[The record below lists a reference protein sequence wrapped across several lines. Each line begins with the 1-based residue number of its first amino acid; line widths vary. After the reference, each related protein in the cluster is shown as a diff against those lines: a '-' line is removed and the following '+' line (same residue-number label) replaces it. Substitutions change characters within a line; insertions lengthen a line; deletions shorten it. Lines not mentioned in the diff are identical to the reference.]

1 MLNIL
6 FICTGNICRS
16 PMAAQMLEQRLEAAG
31 ISGVAIASA
40 GVGAMVGRDLDV
52 TVAGAMQEMGFKPA
66 HHVAQQVTEDLI
78 READLILT
86 ATVDHRTD
94 VVELAIPANRYTF
107 TLKEFAAVARYMVES
122 GANAS
127 ITGHD
132 KLIAETKQLRGYGQT
147 VTNLDIADP
156 YRLGPDAARVSAAET
171 LEAIEWLAK
180 WLS

>member
-40 GVGAMVGRDLDV
+40 GVGAMSGRDLDE
-52 TVAGAMQEMGFKPA
+52 TVAAAMQELGFKPA

-78 READLILT
+78 RSADLILT

-94 VVELAIPANRYTF
+94 VVDLAIPANRYTF
-107 TLKEFAAVARYMVES
+107 TLKEFAAVAKYAVES
-122 GANAS
+122 GVKESAESLA
-127 ITGHD
+127 D
-132 KLIAETKQLRGYGQT
+132 LLAETKLLRGYGHT
-147 VTNLDIADP
+147 VSNLDIADP
-156 YRLGPDAARVSAAET
+156 YRLGIDAARASAVET
-171 LEAIEWLAK
+171 LEAVELVTK
-180 WLS
+180 WLG